1 MNELTT
7 LSRSFA
13 TVAEIETQTMS
24 ALNSA
29 LETEPADVL
38 YVRFKQLERAVEM
51 ALKILSPLAVE
62 AVAIRA
68 KGETKTI
75 IGIHTAQLTAPKVTW
90 VYSAELE
97 KYKQFQADSLK
108 SRQLQEKA
116 DGTATQIQSSD
127 KFADLKI
134 TLKQN

>member
-1 MNELTT
+1 MQELTV
-7 LSRSFA
+7 LSKSFA
-13 TVAEIETQTMS
+13 TVAEIETQTQN

-29 LETEPADVL
+29 LEIELPDVL
-38 YVRFKQLERAVEM
+38 YVRFKQLERAVEI

-62 AVAIRA
+62 AVAVRA
-68 KGETKTI
+68 KGEMKTL
-75 IGIHTAQLTAPKVTW
+75 IGIHTAQLTAPRVTW
-90 VYSAELE
+90 IYSNELE
-97 KYKQFQADSLK
+97 KYKQTQADSLK

-116 DGTATQIQSSD
+116 DGSATQIQTSE

>member
-1 MNELTT
+1 MHELTT
-7 LSRSFA
+7 LSRSFL
-13 TVAEIETQTMS
+13 TVAEIETQTQC

-29 LETEPADVL
+29 LETELPDVL

-68 KGETKTI
+68 KGETKTT

-97 KYKQFQADSLK
+97 KYKQMQADSLK

>member
-29 LETEPADVL
+29 LETETPDVL
-38 YVRFKQLERAVEM
+38 YVRFKQLERAVEV
-51 ALKILSPLAVE
+51 ALKMLSPLAVE
-62 AVAIRA
+62 AVAVRA
-68 KGETKTI
+68 KGETKTK
-75 IGIHTAQLTAPKVTW
+75 IGIHTASLIAPRITW
-90 VYSAELE
+90 IYSNDLE
-97 KYKQFQADSLK
+97 KYKAMQADSLK
-108 SRQLQEKA
+108 SRQLQERA
-116 DGTATQIQSSD
+116 DGTAQQIQSSD

-134 TLKQN
+134 TLKPN